1 MAVAPCLLT
10 IQNHL
15 KTHTN
20 CPHANDGV
28 PRAQSGIWG
37 NRSGAYDSVRT
48 SQVISLNDLLKKE
61 KKFSRLRDELTQ
73 QRRDLPWEK
82 VAKEYVL
89 IPAQL

>member
-1 MAVAPCLLT
+1 
-10 IQNHL
+10 
-15 KTHTN
+15 
-20 CPHANDGV
+20 
-28 PRAQSGIWG
+28 
-37 NRSGAYDSVRT
+37 VRT

-82 VAKEYVL
+82 AAKEYVL